1 MIVYKRGILYSK
13 PLSLQSIKLFM
24 ITHESS
30 LDQFTEQIHYVLNHY
45 KPHGLNIQ
53 NFSNVVM
60 GGLGGS
66 GIGATIAK
74 TWFASSFPL
83 PIEAINDYHLP
94 DYAGKN
100 TLVILNSYSG
110 NTEETLNMY
119 TETLQRGCTVL
130 IIASG
135 GKLLELAKE
144 NGHHYNVLETGFQ
157 PRMTIGYGLS
167 FLLLTLGELN
177 GQDLKPELEHV
188 AAYFEENREVQK
200 ASALRIFNF
209 FKSSLD
215 KKFVILADQQFAPVG
230 LRFCQQVNEN
240 AKKEAFIH
248 PVPECNHNVL
258 ESYVGRLPSNFIM
271 LYSDQNQRVAARFD
285 FMISHLEVDN
295 NKVLPLFVPE
305 YSILSIFDMIYRLD
319 WVSVYMANE
328 LHAPLMEVP
337 VITNLKEYLAD
348 LEIIDEEE

>member
-1 MIVYKRGILYSK
+1 LSAN
-13 PLSLQSIKLFM
+13 PLSLQTITKKM

-30 LDQFTEQIHYVLNHY
+30 LDLFTGQINYVLNSY
-45 KPHGLNIQ
+45 KPHGLNIGA
-53 NFSNVVM
+53 FRNVIM

-74 TWFASSFPL
+74 TWFSSSFPV

-94 DYAGKN
+94 QYADKH

-119 TETLQRGCTVL
+119 AEAIDKSCTVL

-144 NGHHYNVLETGFQ
+144 NNHHYNVLETGYQ

-167 FLLLTLGELN
+167 FLLLTLGELI
-177 GQDLKPELEHV
+177 GEDLKSDLEEVVSH
-188 AAYFEENREVQK
+188 FEENREGQK
-200 ASALRIFNF
+200 ASAQRIFNF

-215 KKFVILADQQFAPVG
+215 KKFVILADQAFAPVG

-240 AKKEAFIH
+240 AKLEAFWH

-258 ESYVGRLPSNFIM
+258 ESYVGRLQTNFIM
-271 LYSDQNQRVAARFD
+271 LYSDLNQRVAARFD

-305 YSILSIFDMIYRLD
+305 YTLLSVFDMIYRLD
-319 WVSVYMANE
+319 WVSVMMANE